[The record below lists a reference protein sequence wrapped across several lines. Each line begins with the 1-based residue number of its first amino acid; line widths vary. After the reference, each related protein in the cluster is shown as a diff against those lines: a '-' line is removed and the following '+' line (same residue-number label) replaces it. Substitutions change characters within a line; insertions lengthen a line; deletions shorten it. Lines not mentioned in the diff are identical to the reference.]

1 MSKTCAQLIGEK
13 TKVTNNIAIMQT
25 YLAEL
30 DTKIKDA
37 TDWLNKAG
45 VSVDAKADNKIA
57 ELEAE
62 AEKLGT
68 DLEADLAE
76 MKEAVEDAVRRLQ

>member
-1 MSKTCAQLIGEK
+1 MSKTCAQLIAEK
-13 TKVTNNIAIMQT
+13 TKVTSNIAVMKT

-37 TDWLNKAG
+37 TDWLHKAG
-45 VSVDAKADNKIA
+45 VTVDAKTDSKIA

-68 DLEADLAE
+68 ELEADLTE
-76 MKEAVEDAVRRLQ
+76 MREAVEDAVRRLQ